1 MLTSKEEQASFGF
14 YELPPEILAQLES
27 VAPAVVVEDEQEG
40 PLSTAARQR
49 RHRQK
54 LKQQRETQGLK
65 TLNLTAVQRSVL
77 AIGLLHY
84 EDFRSRP
91 DLDKES
97 FDRLLALLLPEDPQR
112 YVEREWRPM
121 DPWRERL
128 ERAEAVAERAS
139 EAHTKAHRAQAQAE
153 GELQALRANQGRN
166 ESEYALTLKERG
178 IAWEDNER
186 LRGENERLQRENK
199 RLQAELASM
208 RAELLDIVGKQA

>member
-1 MLTSKEEQASFGF
+1 MLTLKEEQASFGF
-14 YELPPEILAQLES
+14 YELPPEVLAKLES
-27 VAPAVVVEDEQEG
+27 AAPAVVVEDEPEG

-65 TLNLTAVQRSVL
+65 TLNLTAVQRSTL

-91 DLDKES
+91 ELDKES
-97 FDRLLALLLPEDPQR
+97 FDKLLALLLPEDPQR

-128 ERAEAVAERAS
+128 ERAETAAERAS
-139 EAHTKAHRAQAQAE
+139 EALAKAHRAQTQAE
-153 GELQALRANQGRN
+153 NELKALRVEHERK
-166 ESEYALTLKERG
+166 ESEYALTLRERG
-178 IAWEDNER
+178 IAWADNER

-199 RLQAELASM
+199 RLQAELTSM